1 MEFPNLLKGRRIVVG
16 VTASIAAYKTA
27 ELVRLFVKAGA
38 EVRVVM
44 SEEAKKFVTPLTYEA
59 LSSHVVLHSQ
69 TESWADENNHI
80 ALATWAELFVVA
92 PATANTI
99 NKLSNGIAD
108 NLLLQTAIACKAPKL
123 LAPAA
128 NTVMLESPITQASL
142 KMLKLNGYTL
152 ADEQVGLLACKVE
165 GKGAMADPQQIF
177 YLGSRVL
184 LSDPYY
190 ALRGIVI
197 TGGGTR
203 ERLDDVRYL
212 SNFSSGKMAK
222 ALVLQAYF
230 KGADVCYITT
240 KEDMDLPLGIHLIP
254 VESAGEMQE
263 AVTDAVREAK
273 KGVMTQATLLDDS
286 RPSLIKKKPFF
297 FAAAAVS
304 DYTPLFPQSGKLKKE
319 AVGESWKPELK
330 KGTDILASVKD
341 EGIYKVGFKAE
352 FDAQNAHESAAKMM
366 AEKSL
371 DGVCLNILGG
381 DINFG
386 SEASRME
393 LLTAAGS
400 VQLEKASK
408 LIIADGILER
418 MKELGE

>member
-27 ELVRLFVKAGA
+27 ELVRLFIKAGA

-44 SEEAKKFVTPLTYEA
+44 SEESKKFVTPLTFEA
-59 LSSHVVLHSQ
+59 LSSNVVLHSD
-69 TESWADENNHI
+69 TESWANENNHI

-108 NLLLQTAIACKAPKL
+108 NLLLQTAIACKTPKL

-165 GKGAMADPQQIF
+165 GRGAMADPLQVF
-177 YLGSRVL
+177 YLAARTL
-184 LSDPYY
+184 LTDPYY
-190 ALRGIVI
+190 AMRGVVI
-197 TGGGTR
+197 SGGGTI

-222 ALVLQAYF
+222 ALVFQAYF

-240 KEDMDLPLGIHLIP
+240 KPDADLPLGAHVIP
-254 VESAGEMQE
+254 VESAQAMQE
-263 AVTDAVREAK
+263 SVTDALREAK
-273 KGVMTQATLLDDS
+273 KGVMSKPTLLDDS
-286 RPSLIKKKPFF
+286 RPVLVQKKPFF

-304 DYTPLFPQSGKLKKE
+304 DYTPAFPQSGKLKKE
-319 AVGESWKPELK
+319 TVGESWKPELK
-330 KGTDILASVKD
+330 KGTDILKTVDKT
-341 EGIYKVGFKAE
+341 GTYTIGFKAE
-352 FDAQNAHESAAKMM
+352 FDAANAREAAAKMM
-366 AEKSL
+366 TEKAL

-386 SEASRME
+386 SDASRME
-393 LLTAAGS
+393 VMTANGTIT
-400 VQLEKASK
+400 LEKASK
-408 LIIADGILER
+408 LQIASGILETC
-418 MKELGE
+418 KGLGE